1 MHDEVILEGPRETA
15 EEAKAIVVRCME
27 NPFETADVERDWLR
41 VKLAVDCKVADTWY
55 EAK

>member
-1 MHDEVILEGPRETA
+1 MEGPRETA